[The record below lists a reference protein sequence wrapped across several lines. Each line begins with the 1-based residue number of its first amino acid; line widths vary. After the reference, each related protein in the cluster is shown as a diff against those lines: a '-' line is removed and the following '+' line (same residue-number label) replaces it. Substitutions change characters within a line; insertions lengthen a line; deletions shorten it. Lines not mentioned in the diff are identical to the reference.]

1 MKIIFFIV
9 NIIVFLIGLNINEL
23 VSSKIG
29 ITSLVKINNNIIIS
43 IILISIIITKIAS
56 IVPINIA
63 TNKKIIDN
71 LHNN

>member
-1 MKIIFFIV
+1 MAGDEMNTKIKM
-9 NIIVFLIGLNINEL
+9 LA
-23 VSSKIG
+23 
-29 ITSLVKINNNIIIS
+29 

-63 TNKKIIDN
+63 TKKKIIDN

>member
-1 MKIIFFIV
+1 MER
-9 NIIVFLIGLNINEL
+9 NI
-23 VSSKIG
+23 
-29 ITSLVKINNNIIIS
+29 VKINNNIIIS